1 MIPKMIKLT
10 EEEFFALSM
19 DEQVKMIKE
28 VIKEL
33 GMTESEAIEQF
44 MKSRFYKADKPTIH

>member
-33 GMTESEAIEQF
+33 GMTEAEAIEQF
-44 MKSRFYKADKPTIH
+44 MKSDFYKDDKPVLH